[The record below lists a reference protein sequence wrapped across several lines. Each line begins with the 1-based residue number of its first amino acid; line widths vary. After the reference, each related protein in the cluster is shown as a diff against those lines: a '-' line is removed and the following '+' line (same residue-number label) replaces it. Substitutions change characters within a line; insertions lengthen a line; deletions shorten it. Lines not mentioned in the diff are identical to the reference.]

1 MGAIHA
7 VAYEGQPVEGIALGM
22 QAPGFKQ
29 GADALGGVD
38 PIAHVEYAASAR
50 MRFAQLVGQGSGP
63 AVGYHVD
70 RCDGLKSLRQKGR
83 NGGTCVGETVGPQ
96 NTRWKGCVPK
106 VLVFRNYS
114 GNALAPLH
122 DAPQHQVGSI
132 AAGTVQ
138 VHKVGLPKLEHG
150 TRFGRPPARTCGHP
164 RSCENLDAF
173 ER

>member
-96 NTRWKGCVPK
+96 NTRWKGSVPK
-106 VLVFRNYS
+106 VLVLRDNS
-114 GNALAPLH
+114 WNALAPLH

-138 VHKVGLPKLEHG
+138 VHKVGLPKLEYRA
-150 TRFGRPPARTCGHP
+150 RFGRPPARTCGHP

>member
-50 MRFAQLVGQGSGP
+50 MRLAQLVGQGSGP
-63 AVGYHVD
+63 AIGYDVD
-70 RCDGLKSLRQKGR
+70 CCDGFKSLRQKGR
-83 NGGTCVGETVGPQ
+83 NGGTCIGETVGPQ
-96 NTRWKGCVPK
+96 DARRKGSVPK
-106 VLVFRNYS
+106 VLVFRDNS
-114 GNALAPLH
+114 GNTLPPLH

-150 TRFGRPPARTCGHP
+150 TRFGRPSARTCGYP
-164 RSCENLDAF
+164 RSRNDFKAV